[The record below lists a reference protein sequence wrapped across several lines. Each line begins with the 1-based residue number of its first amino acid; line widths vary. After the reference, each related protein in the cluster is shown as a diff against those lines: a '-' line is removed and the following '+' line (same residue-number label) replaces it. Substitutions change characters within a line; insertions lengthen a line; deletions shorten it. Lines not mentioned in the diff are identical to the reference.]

1 VGQIFIESLLTKKDI
16 LINGD
21 GHDKL
26 DFTYIDDLV
35 YGIEKCCDNK
45 NSINQTFNITYG
57 ESRMISEL
65 IEILR
70 KNFSNINIIK
80 KSKENFM
87 PERGTLN
94 IDKARDLIG
103 YNPGYSIEKGYQ
115 KYIDWYKAFISRM
128 NL

>member
-1 VGQIFIESLLTKKDI
+1 
-16 LINGD
+16 
-21 GHDKL
+21 
-26 DFTYIDDLV
+26 
-35 YGIEKCCDNK
+35 
-45 NSINQTFNITYG
+45 
-57 ESRMISEL
+57 
-65 IEILR
+65 
-70 KNFSNINIIK
+70 
-80 KSKENFM
+80 M